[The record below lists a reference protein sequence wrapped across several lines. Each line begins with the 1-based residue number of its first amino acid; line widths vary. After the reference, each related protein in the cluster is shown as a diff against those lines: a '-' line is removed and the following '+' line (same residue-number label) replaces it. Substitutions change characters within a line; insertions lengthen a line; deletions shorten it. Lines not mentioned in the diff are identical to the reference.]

1 MRSVI
6 VLLAACLAVS
16 ACGPRPPRN
25 CPPVRAKAILTE
37 TEELR
42 QYLQTAGIQA
52 QEDSMGY
59 FYSIK
64 NAGSG
69 KQPSSCSDV
78 TVNYT
83 GTFTSGEVFDQ
94 GSDVSFNLSQLILG
108 WQMGIPKLREGGQIL
123 LYVPPSIAYGDETS
137 GKIPGHSMLVFKIDL
152 KTVE

>member
-1 MRSVI
+1 
-6 VLLAACLAVS
+6 
-16 ACGPRPPRN
+16 
-25 CPPVRAKAILTE
+25 
-37 TEELR
+37 
-42 QYLQTAGIQA
+42 
-52 QEDSMGY
+52 MGY